1 MYCYGGIIVQP
12 KKEDIYHF
20 TNVLDF
26 EYICLEKKGVG
37 FPELEEVMFNY
48 VLSMPQG
55 TLEFKECWISREYVE
70 GEELRTVQV
79 TFEDSKINKAVRLWG
94 SKRNIDGK
102 VLAMTMD
109 FLNLETKELEYEMDI
124 LKVAQKS

>member
-1 MYCYGGIIVQP
+1 
-12 KKEDIYHF
+12 
-20 TNVLDF
+20 
-26 EYICLEKKGVG
+26 
-37 FPELEEVMFNY
+37 
-48 VLSMPQG
+48 MPQG

-109 FLNLETKELEYEMDI
+109 F
-124 LKVAQKS
+124 

>member
-1 MYCYGGIIVQP
+1 MQP
-12 KKEDIYHF
+12 KKEHIYHF

-26 EYICLEKKGVG
+26 EYICLEKKGLG
-37 FPELEEVMFNY
+37 FPELEEVMFNI
-48 VLSMPQG
+48 VLSMLQG

-70 GEELRTVQV
+70 EEELRTVQV
-79 TFEDSKINKAVRLWG
+79 TFKDSKINKAVRLWG

-124 LKVAQKS
+124 LKVVQKS

>member
-1 MYCYGGIIVQP
+1 M
-12 KKEDIYHF
+12 YHF

-26 EYICLEKKGVG
+26 EYICLEKKGFG

-48 VLSMPQG
+48 VLYMPQG

>member
-1 MYCYGGIIVQP
+1 MQP
-12 KKEDIYHF
+12 KKEHIYHF

-26 EYICLEKKGVG
+26 EYICLEKKGLG

-55 TLEFKECWISREYVE
+55 ILEFKECWISREYVE

-79 TFEDSKINKAVRLWG
+79 TFEDSNINKAVRLWG

-102 VLAMTMD
+102 VLAMSLNL
-109 FLNLETKELEYEMDI
+109 LNLETKASYREIDLIKE
-124 LKVAQKS
+124 VQ

>member
-1 MYCYGGIIVQP
+1 MQP
-12 KKEDIYHF
+12 KKEHIYHF

-26 EYICLEKKGVG
+26 EYICLEKKGLG

>member
-1 MYCYGGIIVQP
+1 MQP
-12 KKEDIYHF
+12 KKEHIYHF

-26 EYICLEKKGVG
+26 EYICLEKKGFG

-48 VLSMPQG
+48 VLFMPQG

>member
-1 MYCYGGIIVQP
+1 MQP
-12 KKEDIYHF
+12 KKEHIYHF

-26 EYICLEKKGVG
+26 EYICLEKKGFG

-48 VLSMPQG
+48 VLFMPQG

-70 GEELRTVQV
+70 GEEVRTVQV

-109 FLNLETKELEYEMDI
+109 FFNLETKELEYEMDI

>member
-1 MYCYGGIIVQP
+1 MQS
-12 KKEDIYHF
+12 KKEHLYHF
-20 TNVLDF
+20 TNILDF
-26 EYICLEKKGVG
+26 EYICLEKKGLG
-37 FPELEEVMFNY
+37 FPEIEEVMFSY
-48 VLSMPQG
+48 VLSMPKG

-79 TFEDSKINKAVRLWG
+79 TFEDSKIKKAVRLWG

-124 LKVAQKS
+124 LKVAQKN